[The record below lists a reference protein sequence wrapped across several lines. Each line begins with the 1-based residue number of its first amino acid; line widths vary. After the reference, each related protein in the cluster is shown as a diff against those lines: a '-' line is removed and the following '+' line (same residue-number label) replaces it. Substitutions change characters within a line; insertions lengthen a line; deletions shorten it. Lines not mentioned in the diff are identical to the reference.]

1 MQANDEKDESPSKL
15 TQRAILNCYQP
26 GMAKQYTARGVT
38 LKKKKGTSAFAR
50 NGVKRMSMTSGLL
63 KEFDAFS

>member
-1 MQANDEKDESPSKL
+1 
-15 TQRAILNCYQP
+15 
-26 GMAKQYTARGVT
+26 MAKQYTARGVT